1 MKSEEGLNI
10 VQSIKKPL
18 YVFLRPISKTCV
30 MQKVLANLVVVDFV
44 PKSINSQNSRLV
56 AAQKEII
63 NGLMSTLGDVKNP
76 CTSTK
81 LATKHALLTTTINS
95 TKSNTSLR

>member
-44 PKSINSQNSRLV
+44 PKSINS
-56 AAQKEII
+56 
-63 NGLMSTLGDVKNP
+63 
-76 CTSTK
+76 
-81 LATKHALLTTTINS
+81 
-95 TKSNTSLR
+95 